1 MKRPSL
7 SNLSLTL
14 DTSIFAG
21 GIMLTVLS
29 ASFGIALARPCSA
42 GPFTFTLTAS
52 LLNARVNHTA
62 TLLNDGKVLV
72 ASGDT
77 AELYDPTTGTWE
89 FTGNL
94 STVRQ
99 LHTATLLSNGKVI
112 VAGGVD
118 DSRFGFVSQTEIYG
132 PATGIWTVSA
142 RLITNRIDH
151 TATLLKN
158 GKVLIAGGNTK
169 RSKYVPTSDAELY
182 DPSSRTWTAT
192 GSLSTARYWASATL
206 LADGKVLVAGGGT
219 NDSGGGEVAGAE
231 LYDPAT
237 GTWTVTGSMSV
248 ARSLHTATLLRN
260 GQVLVAGGLTNHV
273 ALESAELYNPATGT
287 WTVTGA
293 LNNPRYHAAALRLP
307 DGNVLLAA
315 DGFPFYMATDLYNPA
330 TGHWTLAGDLAT
342 ANVGAPG
349 TLLRNGGVLLEGGLD
364 ASGAI
369 TAAAEVGSRGSVK

>member
-1 MKRPSL
+1 
-7 SNLSLTL
+7 
-14 DTSIFAG
+14 
-21 GIMLTVLS
+21 MLMVLS

-42 GPFTFTLTAS
+42 GPFTFALTAS

-77 AELYDPTTGTWE
+77 AELYHPTTGTWE

-118 DSRFGFVSQTEIYG
+118 DSRFGFVSKTEIYD

-158 GKVLIAGGNTK
+158 GKLLIAGGNTK
-169 RSKYVPTSDAELY
+169 RSRYVPTSDAELY
-182 DPSSRTWTAT
+182 DPSSRTSTAT

-219 NDSGGGEVAGAE
+219 NDSGGGEVADAE

-237 GTWTVTGSMSV
+237 GTWAVTGSMSV

-293 LNNPRYHAAALRLP
+293 LNNPRYNAAALRLP

-315 DGFPFYMATDLYNPA
+315 GGFPFYMATDLYNPA
-330 TGHWTLAGDLAT
+330 TGQWTLAGDLAT